1 MAEVGTIFLM
11 QYVEH
16 IHKLHSSPDSGGLVS
31 SGGESRIE
39 KQRVEIF
46 SRYLA
51 ANRPALR
58 AFLSTK
64 LRCREAVE
72 DCLQEVS
79 LTVWR
84 KYDDHWDEESFR
96 RFSFTCARFKAL
108 SLLKKTKPKDFVF
121 TDVEVAEKLGR
132 HLELLWEEE
141 RKSNSDRM
149 GALERCLDE
158 MPERQRE
165 VIMARY
171 GRKDG
176 ENLEDI
182 SRKRSRSM
190 DAIYKQLERLRSVL
204 RRCVDQRLAKYE

>member
-1 MAEVGTIFLM
+1 M

-16 IHKLHSSPDSGGLVS
+16 IPNLHPSQDSGVLVS
-31 SGGESRIE
+31 DGRVKQTEN
-39 KQRVEIF
+39 QRVERF
-46 SRYLA
+46 SGQLT

-64 LRCREAVE
+64 LHCREAVE

-84 KYDDHWDEESFR
+84 KYDDRWNEESFR

-108 SLLKKTKPKDFVF
+108 SWLKKNKPNTMHFMEG
-121 TDVEVAEKLGR
+121 EVAEKLGKQLE
-132 HLELLWEEE
+132 HLWVEE
-141 RKSNSDRM
+141 RKSNADHM
-149 GALERCLDE
+149 GALERCMDE

-171 GRKDG
+171 GPRGG
-176 ENLEDI
+176 ESLEGV
-182 SRKRSRSM
+182 SRRNSRSI
-190 DAIYKQLERLRSVL
+190 DAVYKQLERLRAAL
-204 RRCVDQRLAKYE
+204 RQCVELRLATHE